1 MDLFCFLHFLV
12 SFKWSEIFM
21 RNRLVAVVNAALVYE
36 DYEFLN
42 ERHTRIFTNSFVN
55 YGAAAI
61 IIIIIVRCLQ
71 CQ

>member
-1 MDLFCFLHFLV
+1 
-12 SFKWSEIFM
+12 M

-61 IIIIIVRCLQ
+61 IIIIIVRGLQ